1 MWACIIPTKGEVPS
15 MDTSGQVAVAFEKA
29 LLQIDRMKAAKIF
42 EEYYVQGN
50 SFENLEK
57 IIIQSLEKIG
67 NNWEAGT
74 ISLAQVYMSG
84 VICEE
89 LIDSYLP
96 KMLIERKKV
105 PRMAIA
111 VLLDH
116 HALGKRIVCSM
127 LRSGGYE
134 VLDFGQG
141 LGIRELVDKTIENNI
156 EILLISTLMLPSA
169 LKIKAVIEQLHERG
183 VHPKV
188 VVGGAPFRLDT
199 NLWQTVGADADGKN
213 ASSIIETI
221 AMLQKGVE

>member
-1 MWACIIPTKGEVPS
+1 
-15 MDTSGQVAVAFEKA
+15 MDTREQVAVAFEKA
-29 LLQIDRMKAAKIF
+29 LVQTDRMKATKIF
-42 EEYYVQGN
+42 EEHYARGN

-57 IIIQSLEKIG
+57 IIIQSLENIG

-84 VICEE
+84 IICEE

-96 KMLIERKKV
+96 KMLIERKKE

-116 HALGKRIVCSM
+116 HALGKRIVTSV

-141 LGIRELVDKTIENNI
+141 LTVDELVGKTIDNQVK
-156 EILLISTLMLPSA
+156 ILLISTLMLPSA
-169 LKIKAVIEQLHERG
+169 LKVKAVKEQLHARG
-183 VHPKV
+183 AHPKI